1 VLGLS
6 VSRLWSK
13 VRAPAG
19 WSMAQFNRHS
29 VASAILADLLAVE
42 TRVEYAEGAF
52 TAGLLHDVGK
62 LLIAITFPAEFVEID
77 RAAGGD
83 WRQEE
88 VCEETIL
95 GLRHAEL
102 SAAALT
108 RWNLPAPITEA
119 VKHHHAQLNGAP
131 LGLAGV
137 VQVADVAANEM
148 GHGCRAA
155 IPASGDPA
163 ATLTGHVREGRSE
176 KLLAEFERSFQ
187 AIQTLF

>member
-1 VLGLS
+1 
-6 VSRLWSK
+6 
-13 VRAPAG
+13 
-19 WSMAQFNRHS
+19 
-29 VASAILADLLAVE
+29 VAAAILADLAAVE

-83 WRQEE
+83 WRREE
-88 VCEETIL
+88 SCEETIL

-102 SAAALT
+102 SAAALA

-119 VKHHHAQLNGAP
+119 VKDHHAPLNGAP

-137 VQVADVAANEM
+137 VQLADVAANEL
-148 GHGCRAA
+148 GHQCRAA

-163 ATLTGHVREGRSE
+163 ATLAGYVPEGRAL
-176 KLLAEFERSFQ
+176 KLLAEFDRTFQ
-187 AIQTLF
+187 SIQTLF